1 MRFVGILTFAVAI
14 LSCRIG
20 LAQSWGTSSGDY
32 RKLSCLELAEEGRA
46 ISRRGFTF
54 AGLKAGRGGSNG
66 SETEPAI
73 VIVWPVNSA
82 VSDKQ
87 QLDNLALALRQMDA
101 IEQAS
106 IASQCSI
113 RFQRPP
119 VS

>member
-1 MRFVGILTFAVAI
+1 MFSVAI

-20 LAQSWGTSSGDY
+20 LAHSWSADDY

-46 ISRRGFTF
+46 ISRRGFAL

-73 VIVWPVNSA
+73 VIVWPVKFA

-87 QLDNLALALRQMDA
+87 QLENLALAIRQMDA